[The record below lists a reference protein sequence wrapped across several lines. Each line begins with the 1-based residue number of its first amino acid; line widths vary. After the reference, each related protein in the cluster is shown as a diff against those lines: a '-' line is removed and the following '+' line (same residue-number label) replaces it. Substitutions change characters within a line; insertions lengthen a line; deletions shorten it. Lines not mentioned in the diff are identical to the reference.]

1 MSLYVRRKLFWKSLD
16 PCDMSVVPSVPFPA
30 LGLITDLVFQPSAW
44 SLSFLSLQ
52 FYLVLNHF
60 HPKAALH
67 VRKKK
72 LLLIYVRGYWPKFVH
87 PQTAIVRDIYYY
99 VRRLSRIWEK
109 KKRWQVGKDSKY
121 DMNGHHNHNSLQ
133 GPLET
138 LDQSYVCVWSCVC
151 LRYK

>member
-1 MSLYVRRKLFWKSLD
+1 MYIYELICATEVILKVAG
-16 PCDMSVVPSVPFPA
+16 PMSVVPSFPFPA

-72 LLLIYVRGYWPKFVH
+72 LLLIYVRGY
-87 PQTAIVRDIYYY
+87 
-99 VRRLSRIWEK
+99 
-109 KKRWQVGKDSKY
+109 
-121 DMNGHHNHNSLQ
+121 
-133 GPLET
+133 
-138 LDQSYVCVWSCVC
+138 
-151 LRYK
+151 